1 MMQSLVDKL
10 YGLTD
15 KGLLRALSLL
25 LALVMA
31 GAIFWDPS
39 KFAANTSSLT
49 LWQGGAVI
57 WAVCCAMI
65 HGVGFTPKRWGW
77 RLFFLPLPA
86 IVILIIGLSH
96 IFV

>member
-39 KFAANTSSLT
+39 KFAACHCRGSPLR
-49 LWQGGAVI
+49 QGGLSLNMAASLGLLVRCYRRR
-57 WAVCCAMI
+57 WRI
-65 HGVGFTPKRWGW
+65 H
-77 RLFFLPLPA
+77 
-86 IVILIIGLSH
+86 H
-96 IFV
+96 